1 MKTGSGVIFKRL
13 SGKRL
18 PIACFAALAVAL
30 ASIAVAQI
38 SNWPSENPPRPLP
51 SRPVNFPPYELRT
64 LSNGMQVIV
73 VMRHEQPEVS
83 MRLLLRAGAAYD
95 PPGKSGVATLVAQL
109 LTQGTTS
116 RSAQGIAETIDSIGG
131 ALGAGAGS
139 DVTSVHVLVM
149 KDSLPLG
156 MDLLADM
163 VRRPAFAPEEIDR
176 QRRQTLSTLQVNLDD
191 PDYIASVVFNRLVYG
206 SHPYGQPDTGMP
218 DSMTRI
224 TRDDIREFHRR
235 YFAPNNSILAMVG
248 DVDSAGAL
256 AEAERVFGDWP
267 RQPVEA
273 PAFQPPPKPI
283 RRVVVIDKPDA
294 VQTAVRV
301 GQLGVPRKT
310 PDYMALNETIRILGG
325 EGSNRLYRVL
335 RSDRSLTYSASAEL
349 NTMLRA
355 GDFVARTDTRSEA
368 TPDVVKL
375 VVEEFW
381 RLLRDRI
388 NDSEL
393 AGAQAYMT
401 GSFPLTIETPAAIA
415 RQVVNVVFYDL
426 SLEELRTYRERANG
440 VTPEEVQRVAR
451 AYLDP
456 NRLSIVMVG
465 NASAFKDQLGKAGF
479 GRYELIS
486 LNQLDLTS
494 QDLKKH

>member
-1 MKTGSGVIFKRL
+1 MKTVPFY
-13 SGKRL
+13 
-18 PIACFAALAVAL
+18 PALALVVAL
-30 ASIAVAQI
+30 ASTVAGQV
-38 SNWPSENPPRPLP
+38 SNWPSEFPPAPLP

-64 LSNGMQVIV
+64 LPNGMQVIV

-83 MRLLLRAGAAYD
+83 MRLLVRAGAAYD

-109 LTQGTTS
+109 LNQGTTS
-116 RSAQGIAETIDSIGG
+116 RSAQEIAETIDSIGG
-131 ALGAGAGS
+131 ALGTGAGS
-139 DVTSVHVLVM
+139 DLTSAHVLVM
-149 KDSLPLG
+149 KDSLSLG

-176 QRRQTLSTLQVNLDD
+176 QRLQAISTLQVSLAD
-191 PDYIASVVFNRLVYG
+191 PDYVASVVFNRLVYG
-206 SHPYGQPDTGMP
+206 SHPYGQPDTGVP
-218 DSMTRI
+218 DSIARI
-224 TRDDIREFHRR
+224 TRDDLREFHRR

-248 DVDSAGAL
+248 DVDAADAL

-267 RQPVEA
+267 RQAVQA
-273 PAFQPPPKPI
+273 PTFPAPPKPA

-310 PDYMALNETIRILGG
+310 PDYMAIDEAIRILGG
-325 EGSNRLYRVL
+325 EGSNRLYHVL

-349 NTMLRA
+349 NTMLLA

-375 VVEEFW
+375 IVDEFW

-388 NDSEL
+388 NDREL

-401 GSFPLTIETPAAIA
+401 GNFPLTIETPGAIA

-426 SLEELRTYRERANG
+426 SLDELRTFRQRANG
-440 VTPEEVQRVAR
+440 VTPDDVQRVAR
-451 AYLDP
+451 TYLDP
-456 NRLSIVMVG
+456 DRLSIVMVG
-465 NASAFKDQLGKAGF
+465 NAAAFKDQLGKAGF
-479 GRYELIS
+479 GRYELVG

-494 QDLKKH
+494 PDLKKH